1 MARFG
6 SENDTPVATAAPS
19 QRWQDSYADPEW
31 KGKLTK
37 LSPEEETK
45 FQAYA
50 KETNSPITDDY
61 DMRGFW
67 KDPTSK
73 TSINPNDGK
82 IHWNDKYK
90 TPIHES
96 FSGESIYSRQGIDKP
111 KWNDKDQLVGP
122 DGKVLFDE
130 PEIVK
135 QRNATKPQRF
145 GHDDDVPVAHK
156 EPPGTMVGARIN
168 KNIAD
173 TIGAPVDMA
182 RGAVNQLAGG
192 ARTVYDLARG
202 EKVQKE
208 YPDILPHGVPGDS
221 KWLEDK
227 ARKANLVTDKAYPTD
242 TMGKIGAGAVDVG
255 MGLAPVAP
263 GMIRKAI
270 EVPAAIKSG
279 IRTLTGSGIPAA
291 KAEAQAATRGALQ
304 SGEQGLTD
312 GAAKDVT
319 DAGRWSSLQDKAT
332 GQLAETRKPGPV
344 SLDSI
349 GSDIHTGFNSAIES
363 AKGSRAQKANE
374 MFNQVKADA
383 AAKEATGAR
392 VNTQG
397 AEEALKAFSKEAEG
411 IPELRDQA
419 TKMLSAIRGKPAVA
433 APKVTGNQPWI
444 GVGETVAP
452 EPAGKTFE
460 QLELT
465 RRYLNDIA
473 YSGDME
479 GYSAIVKGKARDTAH
494 AIDSA
499 MQEFLPSF
507 GEYKT
512 TYRTMSEPLDSLNT
526 RLGKALSGTEGGLQG
541 TEYSKIA
548 KADLPNKLFAK
559 KEGIDLLTDA
569 IAGGKNAPAEA
580 RAAAKLKV
588 NGMVEDWIAESV
600 RQKTSKAA
608 SNFVAAPKMQSAL
621 DGRVPPSIENM
632 IARKGQLEGRVES
645 FGSKA
650 KGLEAEAETKIKTAQ
665 TRFTDKIAKGDYL
678 AQHPAFQADAYAEYR
693 SALTTAGSA
702 KLIPETQFKAALK
715 LLNDAATMEEKTE
728 TARRLVKK
736 MGLYGAGTVGAAYE
750 GTRLFQ

>member
-1 MARFG
+1 MPKN
-6 SENDTPVATAAPS
+6 ENEEFEFRLRAEKEKSAPLS
-19 QRWQDSYADPEW
+19 NPPAPKPEQ
-31 KGKLTK
+31 KTELPRTDGL
-37 LSPEEETK
+37 
-45 FQAYA
+45 
-50 KETNSPITDDY
+50 KEVPDW
-61 DMRGFW
+61 GV
-67 KDPTSK
+67 K
-73 TSINPNDGK
+73 NPNLYGAYGAGRALLQAGGEAAGAGIGGAIGLASPAPGGTIVGGGMGYAGGK
-82 IHWNDKYK
+82 RA
-90 TPIHES
+90 
-96 FSGESIYSRQGIDKP
+96 GE
-111 KWNDKDQLVGP
+111 
-122 DGKVLFDE
+122 
-130 PEIVK
+130 
-135 QRNATKPQRF
+135 NAVDAMDR
-145 GHDDDVPVAHK
+145 
-156 EPPGTMVGARIN
+156 MVGQIPEKREHN
-168 KNIAD
+168 LGKDIA
-173 TIGAPVDMA
+173 IGSAMA
-182 RGAVNQLAGG
+182 AVPKGLDAIYKGAVA
-192 ARTVYDLARG
+192 
-202 EKVQKE
+202 
-208 YPDILPHGVPGDS
+208 VPG
-221 KWLEDK
+221 
-227 ARKANLVTDKAYPTD
+227 A
-242 TMGKIGAGAVDVG
+242 
-255 MGLAPVAP
+255 
-263 GMIRKAI
+263 
-270 EVPAAIKSG
+270 

-304 SGEQGLTD
+304 SGEQGLIQ
-312 GAAKDVT
+312 GAAKNT
-319 DAGRWSSLQDKAT
+319 GDAGRWISLQDKAS

-344 SLDSI
+344 TLDSI
-349 GSDIHTGFNSAIES
+349 GSDIHTAFNSAIES

-374 MFNQVKADA
+374 MFTQVKADA
-383 AAKEATGAR
+383 ATKEATGAR
-392 VNTQG
+392 VNTQR

-419 TKMLSAIRGKPAVA
+419 TKMLSAIRGKPAVP
-433 APKVTGNQPWI
+433 APKVTGNQPWPGI
-444 GVGETVAP
+444 GETVAP

-479 GYSAIVKGKARDTAH
+479 GYSAIVKGKARDTAQ

-507 GEYKT
+507 GEYKS

-526 RLGKALSGTEGGLQG
+526 RPGEALSGTEGGLQG

-608 SNFVAAPKMQSAL
+608 SDFVAAPKMQSAL
-621 DGRVPPSIENM
+621 EGRVPPPIEKM
-632 IARKGQLEGRVES
+632 IARKGQLEGRVEA

-665 TRFTDKIAKGDYL
+665 SRFTDKIAKGDYL
-678 AQHPAFQADAYAEYR
+678 AQQPSFQADAYAEYR

-736 MGLYGAGTVGAAYE
+736 MGLYSAGGVGAAYE
-750 GTRLFQ
+750 IKRLLQ